1 MKTGTTMLV
10 ALYVPAAEANCL
22 TSRFTP
28 LVDSPTARI
37 AQREQLANKL
47 EQHVALNLLQM

>member
-1 MKTGTTMLV
+1 MLV